1 MHVLDE
7 TVTKTGKED
16 VDDENSFDSLRVFPN
31 LIFEDNLSVDL
42 SSSTA
47 HDQSNTEDEIRL
59 GQRQQQES

>member
-42 SSSTA
+42 SSSTV